1 MEVKE
6 VGGVNIGAILR
17 VNFMQ
22 LRPLWGLPV
31 GSKAVWASLLGVSW
45 MDVGMSYL
53 PDV

>member
-1 MEVKE
+1 M
-6 VGGVNIGAILR
+6 GGVSIGAVLH
-17 VNFMQ
+17 VNFMR
-22 LRPLWGLPV
+22 LRPLWGLLV